1 MGLITK
7 EVEIRL
13 NGSNIK
19 YYENMGY
26 EIPRRIKGKYGKPTV
41 PLNTK
46 INVNVNDL
54 PKNSNVKIQYECD
67 GCRNIKQTS
76 YANYCRSNKNGEH
89 YCTSCNN
96 KIFQSGKNN
105 GRWNENLTQ
114 KDREH
119 TRNYK
124 EYREF
129 TYKVMARDH
138 YTCVCCGKHTHDID
152 VHHLDGYNWCIEK
165 RLDVSNGITLCSNCH
180 KTFHANYGTGNNTKE
195 QFEEWIGKT
204 LTELDSFDI
213 NLLGAKIIHC
223 IETNE
228 DNICNYFS
236 KKLNISNVSIY
247 QCCNHTRNINTIKG
261 YHFLWK
267 DDYDKLLIEY
277 KNDNNIIF
285 ELNTKNNNN
294 IRVICLNTLQIFD
307 SIAEACRYYN
317 IKTQAG
323 ISMCCRG
330 IRKSCGKLNNGTKLI
345 WMFYNDYIKLTDSE
359 KENKINYIRTQ
370 QLSKYVVC
378 LELNEVFK
386 NASFAE
392 EKYKK
397 YHVNT
402 SAVINCCNNGRSKS
416 SGEIK
421 GKRLHWMYYLDY
433 INLYGDNLEL
443 KEVME

>member
-7 EVEIRL
+7 EVEVIL

-19 YYENMGY
+19 HYENIGY
-26 EIPRRIKGKYGKPTV
+26 KIPRRIKGKYGKPTV

-54 PKNSNVKIQYECD
+54 PKNSNIKIQYECD
-67 GCRNIKQTS
+67 GCGKIKQTS
-76 YANYCRSNKNGEH
+76 YGNYCRSNKNGEH
-89 YCTSCNN
+89 YCISCNN
-96 KIFQSGKNN
+96 KIFKSGKNN

-114 KDREH
+114 EDREH

-195 QFEEWIGKT
+195 QFEEWIGKVLT
-204 LTELDSFDI
+204 LDNFDA
-213 NLLGAKIIHC
+213 NLPGARLIHC
-223 IETNE
+223 METNE
-228 DNICNYFS
+228 DNTCDYFN
-236 KKLNISNVSIY
+236 KLLGINKTSIY
-247 QCCNHTRNINTIKG
+247 QCCNHTRNTKVAKG

-267 DDYDKLLIEY
+267 NDYDRLLIEY
-277 KNDNNIIF
+277 KDDNNIMF
-285 ELNTKNNNN
+285 ELNTNNHD
-294 IRVICLNTLQIFD
+294 IKVICLNTLQVFN
-307 SIAEACRYYN
+307 SIAAACRYYN
-317 IKTQAG
+317 INTQAG
-323 ISMCCRG
+323 VSMCCKG
-330 IRKSCGKLNNGTKLI
+330 KRKSCGKLDDGTKLI

-359 KENKINYIRTQ
+359 KEQKLNNIREQ
-370 QLSKYVVC
+370 QMSQYVVC

-386 NASFAE
+386 KASFAE
-392 EKYKK
+392 NKYKK
-397 YHVNT
+397 YHVNANT
-402 SAVINCCNNGRSKS
+402 IINCCNCGRSKS
-416 SGEIK
+416 SGEIN
-421 GKRLHWMYYLDY
+421 GKNY
-433 INLYGDNLEL
+433 IGCTI
-443 KEVME
+443 